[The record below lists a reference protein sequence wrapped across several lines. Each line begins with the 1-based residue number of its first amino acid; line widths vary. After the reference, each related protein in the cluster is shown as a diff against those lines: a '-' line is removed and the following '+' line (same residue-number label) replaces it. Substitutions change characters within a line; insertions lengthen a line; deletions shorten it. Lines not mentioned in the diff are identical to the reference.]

1 MLEIEGDMSGEARQ
15 DLPRREPKLRQS
27 PPCLETASV
36 REGRREI
43 VVRDS
48 LLRGMEGLIC
58 SPDLTSMELCCLP
71 GAHIRDI
78 TRKVPGLVCS
88 SDYCPLLIVQVGSDE
103 IAQGSLR
110 TIRRDFRGLE

>member
-1 MLEIEGDMSGEARQ
+1 MLEIEGDMSGEARP
-15 DLPRREPKLRQS
+15 DLLRMESRLRQS

-48 LLRGMEGLIC
+48 LLWGMEGSIC
-58 SPDLTSMELCCLP
+58 SPDPTSRELCCLP

-78 TRKVPGLVCS
+78 ARKVLGLACP
-88 SDYCPLLIVQVGSDE
+88 SDY
-103 IAQGSLR
+103 
-110 TIRRDFRGLE
+110 

>member
-27 PPCLETASV
+27 PPCLETSSV

-43 VVRDS
+43 VVGDS
-48 LLRGMEGLIC
+48 LLRGMEGPIC
-58 SPDLTSMELCCLP
+58 RPNPTCREVCCLP

-103 IAQGSLR
+103 IAQGSL
-110 TIRRDFRGLE
+110 